1 MRLIG
6 MLASPYVRR
15 TAISLACLG
24 VPFTHEAVSV
34 ISTFEQFKRINPVV
48 KAPTLVCD
56 DGAVLMD
63 SSLIVQFAEAALSGG
78 RSLWPADAQA
88 LQGDM
93 RAVGLALAACEK
105 AVQTI
110 YERKLRPADKQ
121 HEPWLVRVQT
131 QLAAALQGLEQEVA
145 TRAETFGQAGQ
156 PPLLNQASVT
166 AAVSWQFI
174 HETSPEV
181 ATAEAHPALA
191 ALSERMEATE
201 VFQRF
206 PPVGPGVNPPQT

>member
-6 MLASPYVRR
+6 MLDSPYVRR

-56 DGAVLMD
+56 DGTVLMD
-63 SSLIVQFAEAALSGG
+63 SSLILQFAESALADG
-78 RSLWPADAQA
+78 RSLWPTDAQA

-110 YERKLRPADKQ
+110 YERKLRPTDKQ

-131 QLAAALQGLEQEVA
+131 QLAAALQGLEHEVA
-145 TRAETFGQAGQ
+145 MRPEAFGEAGQ
-156 PPLLNQASVT
+156 PPLFNQASVT

-174 HETSPEV
+174 RDTSPEV
-181 ATAEAHPALA
+181 ATDAAHPALV
-191 ALSERMEATE
+191 ALSGRMEAAE
-201 VFQRF
+201 VFLRF
-206 PPVGPGVNPPQT
+206 PPVGPGVNPSQA